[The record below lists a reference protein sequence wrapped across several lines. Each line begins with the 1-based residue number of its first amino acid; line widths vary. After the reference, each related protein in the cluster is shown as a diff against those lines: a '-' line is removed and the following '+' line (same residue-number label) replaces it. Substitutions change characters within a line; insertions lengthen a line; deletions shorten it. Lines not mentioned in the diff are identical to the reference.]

1 MDHTA
6 LLYFVGPAGAGK
18 STLVA
23 TLQEWMQ
30 HYRYD
35 GVAVNLDPGAE
46 SVASRGLGDVYKRQD
61 VREKFTLTEIME
73 EYSLGPNG
81 AQVVC
86 ADLLAVEL
94 DWIKEQVDEVKCDYF
109 LIDTPGQTELFLYRE
124 ASKVFVENLS
134 ERSAM
139 ILLLD
144 PLLSRT
150 PDGFV
155 TQLLLASAA
164 HLRFPI
170 PMFPVLTKCDLLEPE
185 EIDQIREWAS
195 DLDRLAM
202 AMPNLEGMSGV
213 LSSELLRVLQVLAL
227 ESNLLAV
234 SSKEG
239 EGMDDLYSIVQSTF
253 SGGDDLEA
261 HSDNN

>member
-35 GVAVNLDPGAE
+35 GVAINLDPGAE
-46 SVASRGLGDVYKRQD
+46 TVAYEAAID

-94 DWIKEQVDEVKCDYF
+94 DWIKEQIDEVNCDYF

-134 ERSAM
+134 ERAAM
-139 ILLLD
+139 VLLLD

-150 PDGFV
+150 PEGFV

-170 PMFPVLTKCDLLEPE
+170 PMFPVLTKCDLLKPE
-185 EIDQIREWAS
+185 EIDQIKEWAA
-195 DLDRLAM
+195 DLDQLAM
-202 AMPNLEGMSGV
+202 AMPNLSGMSGV

-253 SGGDDLEA
+253 AGGDDLEA
-261 HSDNN
+261 HSDSN

>member
-1 MDHTA
+1 MEHTA

-30 HYRYD
+30 HQRYD
-35 GVAVNLDPGAE
+35 GVAINLDPGAE
-46 SVASRGLGDVYKRQD
+46 TVPYEAAID
-61 VREKFTLTEIME
+61 VREKFTLHDIMD

-94 DWIKEQVDEVKCDYF
+94 DWIRHHVNEINCDYF
-109 LIDTPGQTELFLYRE
+109 LVDTPGQTELFLYRE
-124 ASKVFVENLS
+124 ASKVFVDNLS
-134 ERSAM
+134 DKSAM
-139 ILLLD
+139 IILLD

-150 PDGFV
+150 PEGFV

-185 EIDQIREWAS
+185 EVNNIREWS
-195 DLDRLAM
+195 SNLDTLAM
-202 AMPNLEGMSGV
+202 AMPNLQGMSGV

-227 ESNLLAV
+227 ESNLIAV

-239 EGMDDLYSIVQSTF
+239 EGMDDLYTVVQSTF
-253 SGGDDLEA
+253 AGGDDLEA
-261 HSDNN
+261 HVDSN

>member
-35 GVAVNLDPGAE
+35 GVAINLDPGAE
-46 SVASRGLGDVYKRQD
+46 TVAYEAAID
-61 VREKFTLTEIME
+61 VREKFTLTEVME

-94 DWIKEQVDEVKCDYF
+94 DWIKEQIDEINCDYF

-124 ASKVFVENLS
+124 ASKVFVEHLS

-139 ILLLD
+139 VLLLD
-144 PLLSRT
+144 PLLSKT
-150 PDGFV
+150 PEGFV

-185 EIDQIREWAS
+185 EIDNIREWAS
-195 DLDRLAM
+195 DLDKLAM
-202 AMPNLEGMSGV
+202 AMPNLAGMSGV

-261 HSDNN
+261 HSDSN

>member
-35 GVAVNLDPGAE
+35 GVAINLDPGAE
-46 SVASRGLGDVYKRQD
+46 SVAYEAAID
-61 VREKFTLTEIME
+61 VREKFTLREIMD

-94 DWIKEQVDEVKCDYF
+94 DWIREQIQEVHCDYF

-134 ERSAM
+134 DRSAM
-139 ILLLD
+139 VLLLD

-150 PDGFV
+150 PEGFV

-170 PMFPVLTKCDLLEPE
+170 PMFPVLTKCDLLKPE
-185 EIDQIREWAS
+185 EIDQIREWAM
-195 DLDRLAM
+195 DLDKLAM
-202 AMPNLEGMSGV
+202 AMPNLAGMSGV

-227 ESNLLAV
+227 ESNLIAV

-239 EGMDDLYSIVQSTF
+239 EGMDDLYSIIQSTF

-261 HSDNN
+261 HTDNN